1 MKRLIAILSAFVAVL
16 LVASPVMAVAE
27 TIPVTALQLTD
38 PVVYMN
44 GEPIMDMTGLTL
56 QLAGGSTSDGALTQM
71 FLDVFAGGENA
82 NSAMLQIDENGI
94 AAYLGGMT
102 SAYGVSQETLGAMPI
117 EGLNVSS
124 LGDLMTALENWTLFD
139 DISALAADFSQ
150 NGITYGDAETIEVDL
165 AAGKTEMTYVPI
177 TADMTEFTYSLVSL
191 LENDAVLGQY
201 FAAMTADSGYGSITE
216 ALQAGGFAY
225 TLSGGMASTEDGSSV
240 MVEENLVITM
250 YEEPVHVDVN
260 LLADGSMG
268 DTQYLTMTANVSPE
282 SSDES
287 IAMTMNGT
295 AMGDDVTLEGNV
307 SSNFTDETS
316 NFEANFSL
324 TYASAAGAGAGTDKL
339 DITFDV
345 PDEGSLALSASAVE
359 ATGESHLEVSI
370 KDDYT
375 DVSAYF
381 TFTPA
386 ESADAS
392 VLLSGTV
399 DLGMSNGTETY
410 SVTCP
415 VNLVSTTIETDDF
428 YIAPANVIDVTTM
441 TADQTEQAQTE
452 LGMAMIQTLTKVEE
466 AVPGLQGLTS
476 ELMGGSQQ

>member
-1 MKRLIAILSAFVAVL
+1 MKRFVALLSVLVAVL
-16 LVASPVMAVAE
+16 LVASPVMASAE
-27 TIPVTALQLTD
+27 TVPVTALQLTD

-82 NSAMLQIDENGI
+82 NSAMVQIDENGI

-117 EGLNVSS
+117 EGLEVSDLS
-124 LGDLMTALENWTLFD
+124 DLMTALDNWTLFD
-139 DISALAADFSQ
+139 DISGLTNDFAQ
-150 NGITYGDAETIEVDL
+150 NGITYGDAQTLEVDL

-177 TADMTEFTYSLVSL
+177 TADMTEFTYSLFAL
-191 LENDAVLGQY
+191 LENDPVLGQY
-201 FAAMTADSGYGSITE
+201 FAAMTADSGYASITE
-216 ALQAGGFAY
+216 ALQDGGFAT
-225 TLSGGMASTEDGSSV
+225 TLSGGMASTEDGSSA
-240 MVEENLVITM
+240 MVEEDFIITM
-250 YEEPVHVDVN
+250 YEEPVHADIN

-268 DTQYLTMTANVSPE
+268 DTQYMTLTANIYPE
-282 SSDES
+282 SADES
-287 IAMTMNGT
+287 ITLTMNAT
-295 AMGDDVTLEGNV
+295 SMGDDVTIDGNL
-307 SSNFTDETS
+307 SSNFTDATT

-339 DITFDV
+339 DITFDM
-345 PDEGSLALSASAVE
+345 PGQGSLALSASSVE
-359 ATGESHLEVSI
+359 ATGESHLEVSV

-386 ESADAS
+386 EAADAS
-392 VLLSGTV
+392 VLLSGMV
-399 DLGMSNGTETY
+399 DLGVSNGTDTY
-410 SVTCP
+410 SLTCP
-415 VNLVSTTIETDDF
+415 VNLVSTSIETDDF
-428 YIAPANVIDVTTM
+428 YIAPENVIDVTTM
-441 TADQTEQAQTE
+441 TADQAEQAQTE
-452 LGMAMIQTLTKVEE
+452 LGMAMIQTLTKVEA

>member
-1 MKRLIAILSAFVAVL
+1 MKRLMAILSTIVAVL
-16 LVASPVMAVAE
+16 LVASPVMAGAE

-82 NSAMLQIDENGI
+82 NSAMVQIDENGI

-150 NGITYGDAETIEVDL
+150 TGITYGDAETIEVDL

-177 TADMTEFTYSLVSL
+177 TADATEFTYSLVSL

-201 FAAMTADSGYGSITE
+201 FAAMMADSGYGSVTE

-225 TLSGGMASTEDGSSV
+225 TLSGGLASTEDGSSV
-240 MVEENLVITM
+240 MVEENVVITM
-250 YEEPVHVDVN
+250 YDEPVHADIN

-268 DTQYLTMTANVSPE
+268 ETQYLTMTANVYPE
-282 SSDES
+282 SVDES
-287 IAMTMNGT
+287 VTLTMNGT

-307 SSNFTDETS
+307 SSNFTDETT
-316 NFEANFSL
+316 NFDANFSL

-339 DITFDV
+339 DLTFDI
-345 PDEGSLALSASAVE
+345 PDQGSFGLSASAVE
-359 ATGESHLEVSI
+359 TTGESHLEVNI
-370 KDDYT
+370 KDEYADI
-375 DVSAYF
+375 SAYY

-386 ESADAS
+386 EAADAS

-399 DLGMSNGTETY
+399 DLGVSNGTETY

-415 VNLVSTTIETDDF
+415 VNLVSTTVETDDF

-441 TADQTEQAQTE
+441 TDDQTEQAQTE
-452 LGMAMIQTLTKVEE
+452 LGMALIQTLTKVEE
-466 AVPGLQGLTS
+466 AVPGLQGLTT